1 MFLNDPHIRPA
12 EILKQIRAIDKAHA
26 NADQTQMDK
35 AVYQFTDGK
44 LSGEGSKVPN
54 TREEWV
60 AFLET
65 VEARMKEAKNRKKG
79 KVEKVRRN
87 L

>member
-1 MFLNDPHIRPA
+1 
-12 EILKQIRAIDKAHA
+12 
-26 NADQTQMDK
+26 MDK

-65 VEARMKEAKNRKKG
+65 VEARMKEAKSKKKG